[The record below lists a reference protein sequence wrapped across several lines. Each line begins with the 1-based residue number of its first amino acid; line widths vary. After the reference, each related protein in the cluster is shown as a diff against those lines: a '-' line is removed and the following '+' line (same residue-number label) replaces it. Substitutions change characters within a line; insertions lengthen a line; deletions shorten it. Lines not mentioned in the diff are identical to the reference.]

1 MREEIIDRSI
11 WGFLPNRDH
20 AQHDMNII
28 TPGAPT
34 GSTFEPLVGF
44 DHRVGH
50 CAVLHMMAESM
61 RASGVRCWATP
72 VEAGR
77 TGAMS
82 HALYPFTQSRFAM
95 MRKEV
100 VWG

>member
-1 MREEIIDRSI
+1 
-11 WGFLPNRDH
+11 
-20 AQHDMNII
+20 
-28 TPGAPT
+28 
-34 GSTFEPLVGF
+34 
-44 DHRVGH
+44 
-50 CAVLHMMAESM
+50 MMAESM